1 MRVLIT
7 GATGGLG
14 SAVVEQFLS
23 GGHTV
28 IGAARN
34 WKSGAERIIP
44 LTADLTSPEDCARVA
59 REAAP
64 LDAAVHVMGGFA
76 GGSLVHETPIDDWD
90 HMMNLNL
97 RSAFLIFRSVLP
109 AMLDRQHGRLVC
121 IASRAAVEPA
131 ARLSAYA
138 VSKAGLVHL
147 ARTLALELKGS
158 GVTSNVLLPSTID
171 TPENRR
177 SMPSADHTK
186 WVSPDSIAKVV
197 VWLASD
203 AAADVNGAVLPV
215 YGEA

>member
-14 SAVVEQFLS
+14 SAVVERFLS
-23 GGHTV
+23 EQHSV
-28 IGAARN
+28 IGVARS
-34 WKSGAERIIP
+34 WKSPTGRFTAIS
-44 LTADLTSPEDCARVA
+44 ADLTNPDDCARAA
-59 REAAP
+59 REAGSI
-64 LDAAVHVMGGFA
+64 DAAVHVMGGFA
-76 GGSLVHETPIDDWD
+76 GGAGVHETPIEQWD

-97 RSAFLIFRSVLP
+97 RSAFLVFRAVLP
-109 AMLDRQHGRLVC
+109 GMLERGGGRLIA

-131 ARLSAYA
+131 ARFSAYA

-147 ARTLALELKGS
+147 MRTLALELKGS

-177 SMPSADHTK
+177 AMPDADFSK
-186 WVSPDSIAKVV
+186 WVAPESIAKVV
-197 VWLASD
+197 VWLAGGG
-203 AAADVNGAVLPV
+203 ARDVSGAVIPV